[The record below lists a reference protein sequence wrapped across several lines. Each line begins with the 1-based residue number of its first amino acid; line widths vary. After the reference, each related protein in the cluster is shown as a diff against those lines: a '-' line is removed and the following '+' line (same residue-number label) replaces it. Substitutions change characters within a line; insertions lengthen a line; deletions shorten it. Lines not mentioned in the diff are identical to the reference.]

1 MHAAQNEV
9 PMPSTIAW
17 LDSSR
22 EEQRRMR
29 EVINLFA
36 QTESRDE
43 LGIGQVR
50 DSFSDQLFPGTS
62 TLHTRARYLLLIP
75 WCYRAAAARATSGD
89 DLQRRAGDNERRL
102 IVALN
107 SAGAHDGLI
116 GRNVG
121 TKLKTLPSSLYWS
134 ALGQWGVLVG
144 DATDELAAR
153 AWRPEADELVDR
165 APSMWNVPTLPTG
178 FPDAANTLD
187 LSFGEASWVRERMLS
202 GSPGSLLEVLL
213 NSDEEA
219 LRQLPAAWDV
229 PVESTDLAE
238 LIRHARLFSLVVQGA
253 GLSYNLALASR
264 YEALGLTQVE
274 QPVDRYRREI
284 DAWME
289 ELEDDREALRTWDL
303 GDLWA
308 RTLAHNPRISWATQD
323 FINTWVDLLVRG
335 VGPQEQETLDVVMKR
350 EKRQKGTQSRLVND
364 KLLRSWTGASGT
376 ARLSYRWSNVTRLLD
391 DVSEGLRRASA

>member
-1 MHAAQNEV
+1 
-9 PMPSTIAW
+9 MPSTIAW

-29 EVINLFA
+29 EVINLFS

-75 WCYRAAAARATSGD
+75 WCYRAAAVRATSGE

-107 SAGAHDGLI
+107 NAGAHDGLI
-116 GRNVG
+116 GRNVL

-144 DATDELAAR
+144 DLTDELAAR
-153 AWRPEADELVDR
+153 SWRPEANELVER
-165 APSMWNVPTLPTG
+165 APGMWSVPVLPAG
-178 FPDAANTLD
+178 FPDSADTLD
-187 LSFGEASWVRERMLS
+187 LSYEEASWVGERVLS
-202 GSPGSLLEVLL
+202 GSRGSLLDVLL
-213 NSDEEA
+213 NSNKTA
-219 LRQLPAAWDV
+219 LLQLPAAWDV
-229 PVESTDLAE
+229 PVQSTDLAE
-238 LIRHARLFSLVVQGA
+238 LIEHARLFSLVVQGA
-253 GLSYNLALASR
+253 GLSYNLALANR
-264 YEALGLTQVE
+264 YEASGLTQVE
-274 QPVDRYRREI
+274 QPVTRYREEI
-284 DAWME
+284 DSWMQ
-289 ELEDDREALRTWDL
+289 LLDDDREALRTWDL

-308 RTLAHNPRISWATQD
+308 RVLTHNPRISWATQT
-323 FINTWVDLLVRG
+323 FINTWVEVLVRG
-335 VGPQEQETLDVVMKR
+335 ASPQEQIALNVVMTR

-376 ARLSYRWSNVTRLLD
+376 ARLSYRWANVSRLLT
-391 DVSEGLRRASA
+391 DVSTGLQRASA

>member
-1 MHAAQNEV
+1 
-9 PMPSTIAW
+9 MPSTIAW

-29 EVINLFA
+29 EVINLFS

-75 WCYRAAAARATSGD
+75 WCYGAAAVRAQSGE
-89 DLQRRAGDNERRL
+89 DLQRRAGANERRL

-107 SAGAHDGLI
+107 NAGAHDGLI
-116 GRNVG
+116 GRNVL

-144 DATDELAAR
+144 DPADELAAR
-153 AWRPEADELVDR
+153 SWRPEADELVER
-165 APSMWNVPTLPTG
+165 TPIMWNVPALPNG
-178 FPDAANTLD
+178 FPDSADTLD
-187 LSFGEASWVRERMLS
+187 LSFEEASWVRERMLS

-213 NSDEEA
+213 NSDDDA

-229 PVESTDLAE
+229 PVESTDLAA
-238 LIRHARLFSLVVQGA
+238 LIEHARLFSLVVQGA
-253 GLSYNLALASR
+253 GLSYNLALAHR
-264 YEALGLTQVE
+264 YEAMGLTQVE
-274 QPVDRYRREI
+274 QPVARYREDI
-284 DAWME
+284 DAWRQQ
-289 ELEDDREALRTWDL
+289 LDDDRNALRTWDL

-308 RTLAHNPRISWATQD
+308 RALTHNPRISWATQD
-323 FINTWVDLLVRG
+323 FINTWVDVLARG
-335 VGPQEQETLDVVMKR
+335 VGPQEQIALDVVMKR

-376 ARLSYRWSNVTRLLD
+376 ARLSYRWANVTRLLA
-391 DVSEGLRRASA
+391 DVSAGLQRASA